1 MTHFV
6 QGFFNCHSTHLS
18 RESCLETAQNS
29 QYNDLT
35 LIFLKNEI
43 ISGRHAYLKEAVA
56 KKSKMSSQIIA

>member
-1 MTHFV
+1 MTHVV

-18 RESCLETAQNS
+18 TAQNS